1 MDPSGYEVNA
11 YIQSQF
17 EFGHANTSG
26 HIVTTSHST
35 FLIFVMTIDD
45 TATQTKLEVCSLY
58 RVLLDQ
64 SCDHG

>member
-17 EFGHANTSG
+17 EFVDADTSG
-26 HIVTTSHST
+26 HIVTTSNSPS
-35 FLIFVMTIDD
+35 LIFVMTIDD
-45 TATQTKLEVCSLY
+45 TATHTKLEVCSLY
-58 RVLLDQ
+58 RALLNQ